1 MCHLSIQATLKAPSR
16 LHDRAAPPA
25 KPASFDSVPP
35 PPVVS
40 DRESGGKK
48 PAGATTLLARL
59 TEKLVPA
66 SRGAFFR
73 ARVAVLLTILAGVA
87 LWGTGDYYQ
96 RRART
101 TWQRPLRV
109 ALILVEREPI
119 KPTTIELLSTRAR
132 ELERRL
138 ASEYR
143 RHDGRDFTPFMLT
156 VTNPIAANRAPP
168 HAREQGALGLLRDT
182 CARWLWTRDVDARAG
197 IERGAYDARIYL
209 VMKPAAH
216 GLAFVEGE
224 SEYGGRVGIAQADI
238 DPEMVDFSLFVAAHE
253 LMHTLGASDKY
264 DDAGRALYPSGF
276 AGPERAPL
284 YPQPGAEIMARNLP
298 LSPSSE
304 RPPNTLDELVV
315 GDETAREIGWRKP

>member
-1 MCHLSIQATLKAPSR
+1 MEP
-16 LHDRAAPPA
+16 APPRI
-25 KPASFDSVPP
+25 FDSVPP

-40 DRESGGKK
+40 DRE
-48 PAGATTLLARL
+48 PADGQSSSATGLLS
-59 TEKLVPA
+59 KLRAVFTPA
-66 SRGAFFR
+66 SRGLFFR
-73 ARVAVLLTILAGVA
+73 ARVTVLLTILAGVL
-87 LWGTGDYYQ
+87 LWASGDYYQ

-119 KPTTIELLSTRAR
+119 KPSTIALLTSRAY

-138 ASEYR
+138 ASEYK
-143 RHDGRDFTPFMLT
+143 RHDGRDFTPFLLD
-156 VTNPIAANRAPP
+156 VTGPVAANRAPP
-168 HAREQGALGLLRDT
+168 NVQEPSVLGLLRDT
-182 CARWLWTRDVDARAG
+182 CERWWWTRDVDARAAVDRAG
-197 IERGAYDARIYL
+197 YDARIYL
-209 VMKPAAH
+209 VMRPAEY

-253 LMHTLGASDKY
+253 LLHTLGASDKY
-264 DDAGRALYPSGF
+264 DSAGRALYPAGF
-276 AGPERAPL
+276 AEPNRAPL
-284 YPQPGAEIMARNLP
+284 YPQPGAEIMARNRP

-304 RPPNTLDELVV
+304 RPPNTLDELFV